1 LVARLSEEVAKAYL
15 FLSNE
20 LAACS
25 AFAIGQILLRQ
36 RELLG
41 VLGTS
46 SSNFPFSFSYTGV

>member
-1 LVARLSEEVAKAYL
+1 VARLSEEVGKAYL
-15 FLSNE
+15 SLSNE

-36 RELLG
+36 QELLG

-46 SSNFPFSFSYTGV
+46 FSNFAFSFSYTGV